1 MVNNFGANILFVIGH
16 GSRYIIQVD
25 DFYKEVFCNEK
36 HCSLIKG
43 TREYTN
49 QAFWGLIEIYIIE
62 YLFRGV

>member
-1 MVNNFGANILFVIGH
+1 MVNNFGANILFVYSLGH

-49 QAFWGLIEIYIIE
+49 QAF
-62 YLFRGV
+62 

>member
-1 MVNNFGANILFVIGH
+1 MQKVRIMLHLKWLIILEQIFYSLYYSLGH

-49 QAFWGLIEIYIIE
+49 QAF
-62 YLFRGV
+62 

>member
-36 HCSLIKG
+36 HCSLIKE
-43 TREYTN
+43 TREYTKSGFSRPHRN
-49 QAFWGLIEIYIIE
+49 INHN
-62 YLFRGV
+62 LFI

>member
-1 MVNNFGANILFVIGH
+1 MVNNFGANILFVIYYSLGH

-49 QAFWGLIEIYIIE
+49 QAF
-62 YLFRGV
+62 